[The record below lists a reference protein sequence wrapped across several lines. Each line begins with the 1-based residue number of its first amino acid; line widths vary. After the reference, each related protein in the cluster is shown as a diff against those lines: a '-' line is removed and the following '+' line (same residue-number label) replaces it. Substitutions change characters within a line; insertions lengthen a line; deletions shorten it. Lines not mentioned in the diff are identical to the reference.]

1 MSTDPRWSR
10 PTQRSR
16 RKNAMNNADTFWLG
30 CLAGMGF
37 VRIVD
42 WLFKIVN
49 RTLDQKIAEL
59 EAEIEPQKGKE
70 NEENQ

>member
-1 MSTDPRWSR
+1 
-10 PTQRSR
+10 
-16 RKNAMNNADTFWLG
+16 MNNADTFWLG